1 MKLFFAF
8 AIIAVALTV
17 VYGAPDP
24 WNEYKV
30 IFLGL
35 PFLLAISI
43 HHFPISS

>member
-8 AIIAVALTV
+8 AIIVIALTV

-30 IFLGL
+30 ILYL
-35 PFLLAISI
+35 
-43 HHFPISS
+43 